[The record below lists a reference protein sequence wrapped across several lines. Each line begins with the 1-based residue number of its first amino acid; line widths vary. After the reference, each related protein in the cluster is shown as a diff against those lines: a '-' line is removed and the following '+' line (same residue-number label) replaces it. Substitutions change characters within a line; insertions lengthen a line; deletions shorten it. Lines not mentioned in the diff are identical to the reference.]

1 MGSRHLYLLP
11 DLIHGTGFC
20 NLMRIGVK
28 MASLTKDK
36 NRVIDYIAK
45 ELDVDREIIAQNFG
59 KIEHIIVDRVIT
71 IEEINEIGKHI
82 SETINKAG

>member
-1 MGSRHLYLLP
+1 
-11 DLIHGTGFC
+11 
-20 NLMRIGVK
+20 MRIGVK